1 MSLTNEKRLE
11 FNEWIEE
18 GESDLCELAEY
29 LIEHKEH
36 DWAFCL
42 YL

>member
-18 GESDLCELAEY
+18 GESDLCELAYEI
-29 LIEHKEH
+29 L
-36 DWAFCL
+36 
-42 YL
+42 